1 MKRISL
7 VFLFGMMIS
16 AGTLSAQMMDDP
28 QPAEMNAVD
37 YVLSLHRDA
46 DQVQAWA
53 DKAEKNQESA
63 KFSELNRRVAE
74 LKGLLSI
81 MDQMLEA
88 GPKNYDENTFA
99 SVNARF
105 NRTFRESEEIE
116 KLEETAIA
124 QMKKV
129 DDEALLNESL
139 DDSQGFYASESL
151 SADRIMGGDED
162 LFSQGFERQQE

>member
-7 VFLFGMMIS
+7 FFIFGMMTL
-16 AGTLSAQMMDDP
+16 AGTLSAQMMDEP

-46 DQVQAWA
+46 DKVQAWT
-53 DKAEKNQESA
+53 DKSEKNQESA

-88 GPKNYDENTFA
+88 GPENYDEQTFA

-105 NRTFRESEEIE
+105 NRTFREAEEIE
-116 KLEETAIA
+116 KLNEEAIA

-139 DDSQGFYASESL
+139 DNSQGFYASESL
-151 SADRIMGGDED
+151 SADGIMGGDED
-162 LFSQGFERQQE
+162 LFSQGFERQQD